1 MLTPSERKTLK
12 FIQRYCMEKGYS
24 PTLTEIADGIGIKSK
39 GVAHRYLKTL
49 ESLNMVSIAS
59 HRKRGICLNLEA
71 YENQSVAPIIP
82 LLGRIAAGQP
92 IEAIEG
98 REEINL
104 ADFIMNP
111 DRYALQVTGDS
122 MIEAGILDGD
132 TVIIKHQNIADNGD
146 IIVALIDGIEATLK
160 RLKKLPNGMVLL
172 IPENKSMEAISY
184 EAERIQIQGVV
195 VGQLR
200 SYQ

>member
-12 FIQRYCMEKGYS
+12 FLQKYCIEKGYS
-24 PTLTEIADGIGIKSK
+24 PTLTEIAEGIGIKSK

-59 HRKRGICLNLEA
+59 HRNRGICLNLEA

-111 DRYALQVTGDS
+111 DRYALKVTGDS
-122 MIEAGILDGD
+122 MIEVGILDGD

>member
-24 PTLTEIADGIGIKSK
+24 PTLTEIAEGIGIKSK
-39 GVAHRYLKTL
+39 GVVHRYLKTL

-59 HRKRGICLNLEA
+59 YRKRGICLNLEA